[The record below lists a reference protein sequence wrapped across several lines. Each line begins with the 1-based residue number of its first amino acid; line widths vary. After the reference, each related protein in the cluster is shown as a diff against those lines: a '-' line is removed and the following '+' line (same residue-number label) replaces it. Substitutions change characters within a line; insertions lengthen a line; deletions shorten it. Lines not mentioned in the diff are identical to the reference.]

1 MKDNEN
7 NEVESKKDSKFNAFV
22 EKHGKKKIIL
32 GASCIVIVAALAV
45 GLSVG
50 ITACNNSSNNSTNN
64 SSSKIEVVTGS
75 TPIFSEDN
83 KTCTYGIYPQTHV
96 SDETTIK
103 ALNALTKTESNGW
116 YLYNNYYYAK
126 TDVTLD
132 EFNDDDLKFSDG
144 TSINNG
150 DTCWFRCD
158 LIKWNVIKTS
168 NDTYT
173 LLSSLLLQ
181 NRIFDKEK
189 DNANTVN
196 YKTSDVREWLNA
208 DFYNSAFSDNAYIQT
223 TEVDNSPST
232 TGETENSF
240 ACENTFDKVYLL
252 SYLDYMNADYG
263 FSTSRDESS
272 TRLFQPTDYATA
284 CGACTY
290 VSESETDGKY
300 VSSFMTRSITG
311 EYGEYFHECWCD
323 YSGTMNDHYESW
335 YNDRLCVQPAIT
347 ISKTK

>member
-7 NEVESKKDSKFNAFV
+7 NEVESKKESKFNAFV

-32 GASCIVIVAALAV
+32 GASCIVIVAALTV

-50 ITACNNSSNNSTNN
+50 ITACNNGG
-64 SSSKIEVVTGS
+64 SKIEVVTGS
-75 TPIFSEDN
+75 TPVFSEDN

-126 TDVTLD
+126 TVVTLD
-132 EFNDDDLKFSDG
+132 DYDDENLKFSDG
-144 TSINNG
+144 TPINNG

-181 NRIFDKEK
+181 NHIFDKEEE
-189 DNANTVN
+189 NANTVN

-232 TGETENSF
+232 TGETENSY

-263 FSTSRDESS
+263 FSTSKDESP
-272 TRLFQPTDYATA
+272 TRILQPTDYATA
-284 CGACTY
+284 CGAATFA
-290 VSESETDGKY
+290 SESETDDKNVGM
-300 VSSFMTRSITG
+300 FMTRSITG
-311 EYGEYFHECWCD
+311 GYGEYFHECWCNYD
-323 YSGTMNDHYESW
+323 GEMNTHYEKW
-335 YNDRLCVQPAIT
+335 YDNRLCVQPAIT